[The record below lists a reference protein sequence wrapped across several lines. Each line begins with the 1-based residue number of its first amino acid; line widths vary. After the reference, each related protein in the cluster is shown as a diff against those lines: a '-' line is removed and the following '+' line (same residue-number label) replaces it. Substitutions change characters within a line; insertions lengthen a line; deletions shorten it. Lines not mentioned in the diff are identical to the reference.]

1 MAPMTL
7 LGVLQLALGARP
19 HSRSADGVLLFVA
32 NPRSP
37 LCWYMK
43 RLRINAWTL
52 GAVVLYREASS
63 IADERLYRHELE
75 HVFQTMVM
83 GPLMP
88 FAYVGSSLWE
98 WARGRHLYFDNAFE
112 RRARAAEPRDSP

>member
-1 MAPMTL
+1 MTL

-32 NPRSP
+32 QPRSP
-37 LCWYMK
+37 LGWYMR
-43 RLRINAWTL
+43 RLGINAWTL

-63 IADERLYRHELE
+63 VADERHYRHELE
-75 HVFQTMVM
+75 HVFQTLRL

-88 FAYVGSSLWE
+88 LAYVGASLWE
-98 WARGRHLYFDNAFE
+98 WSRGRNLYFDNWFE
-112 RRARAAEPRDSP
+112 RRARAAEPRDSG